1 MRSSIGV
8 RFVELMVA
16 AGASLLVVALHGWV
30 WR

>member
-1 MRSSIGV
+1 MRNSIGV
-8 RFVELMVA
+8 RFVEIIVG